1 MDVFSNN
8 DISATVNLATKT
20 MQENPIPKYKNP
32 IVETLLEEGYEL
44 ERDFIVESTS
54 GQIFIVSSSDRCEQ
68 LSERIQQIF
77 PGNTGFSPALI
88 ELHDG
93 KWRCIASLHSF
104 NPNPELADTELQQF
118 LDNLLNHS

>member
-1 MDVFSNN
+1 MDALGND
-8 DISATVNLATKT
+8 DISATVNLTINK
-20 MQENPIPKYKNP
+20 MQENSIPKYKNP
-32 IVETLLEEGYEL
+32 IAETLLEEGYEL
-44 ERDFIVESTS
+44 ERDFIVESTT

-68 LSERIQQIF
+68 ISERIQQIF

-93 KWRCIASLHSF
+93 KWRCVASLSSF
-104 NPNPELADTELQQF
+104 DPNPELADTELQQF